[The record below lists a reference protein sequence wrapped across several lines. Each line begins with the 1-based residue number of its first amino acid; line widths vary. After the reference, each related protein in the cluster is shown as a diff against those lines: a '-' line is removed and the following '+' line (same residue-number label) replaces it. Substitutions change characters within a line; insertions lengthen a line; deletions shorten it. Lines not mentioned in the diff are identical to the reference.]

1 MAVVKA
7 GKFMMSLVS
16 FAIVANESN
25 GNLGKGLDWEEA
37 RKRVFKGM
45 TQVEGTTRDFRQIN
59 EMLSRI
65 PVFKPFE
72 IEEGDW

>member
-1 MAVVKA
+1 MAIVNA

-16 FAIVANESN
+16 FAIVANEGK

-37 RKRVFKGM
+37 RDRVFKGM
-45 TQVEGTTRDFRQIN
+45 TQVEGTPEEFAQIN

-72 IEEGDW
+72 IEEGD